1 MCRRAVD
8 QVKPRNGNV
17 LQVGILTR
25 ISGCPG
31 QKELSLDD
39 QIAHGKDVAGA
50 LYQGRKRYLNIR
62 SKGKGERLDRKEL
75 RMIRKVLRSNRLD
88 LLVME
93 DLGRL
98 VRGVT
103 AVDILGLAVDHGTRV
118 IAPNDDID
126 TNDGSWEEAAIAACR
141 DHVGHNA
148 HTSKRIKQKLR
159 NRFRSFGGAT
169 ARPIYGYIVPK
180 KTSPDQTITY
190 SDWKIDPTATTWIQQ
205 GAQMLLD
212 TLNASVVADWLTE
225 NKVPD
230 GPYTRRKG
238 WTGARVL
245 TFFRNPLLKGQPGR
259 GYKHTVK
266 HNESGRRIAVNNPD
280 GPIYFDAPHLAHLDA
295 KLFDQ
300 LNIALRR
307 QNAKHK
313 RPLVNGVDPRAG
325 VSKKRTRFPGQFAYC
340 HYCGRQCH
348 WGANGI
354 SDNLMCSGAR
364 RYNCWNSVGFSGPLA
379 VEKITAAICNELKRL
394 DGFRDQFA
402 EMVASAQ
409 SQATQCRTD
418 ELAKLQRD
426 CDQLAREKAN
436 VMAAI
441 RKHGNYSGLR
451 EELADI
457 KSRELEQLQVRA
469 LFDQQHE
476 RPLVL
481 PESPAALAEQLEVE
495 FRKLVVGSPRFG
507 VLMRRLVPSMSIY
520 VVRRFDG
527 GPPLPRAKVTLNLA
541 GNFPDVNVV
550 PGLQSLLCR
559 EVTLDLFRL
568 RQVEEIRNEA
578 ARLAGQGLTH
588 AQIADQ
594 LPCRPTKTAVT
605 NALALNRGLLSR
617 GLDDPYIVLQDP
629 PLDFPKLRR
638 HLNKRYRFESL
649 EGYQRPE
656 I

>member
-1 MCRRAVD
+1 MRRKDDD
-8 QVKPRNGNV
+8 QVQPRNGDF
-17 LQVGILTR
+17 LQVGIFTR

-39 QIAHGKDVAGA
+39 QIAHGKDEAVA
-50 LYQGRKRYLNIR
+50 LYPGRKRYLTIR

-75 RMIRKVLRSNRLD
+75 RTIRKILRSNRLD
-88 LLVME
+88 LLIME

-103 AVDILGLAVDHGTRV
+103 AVSILGLAVDHGTRV
-118 IAPNDDID
+118 IVPNDNID
-126 TNDGSWEEAAIAACR
+126 TNDPNWEEAAIAACR

-148 HTSKRIKQKLR
+148 HTSKRIKHKLR

-169 ARPIYGYIVPK
+169 ARPIYGYIVPE
-180 KTSPDQTITY
+180 KTSPDQSVTY

-225 NKVPD
+225 NDVPD

-245 TFFRNPLLKGQPGR
+245 NFFRNPLLKGQPGR

-266 HNESGRRIAVNNPD
+266 HHQSGRRIVVNNPD

-295 KLFDQ
+295 TLFDQ
-300 LNIALRR
+300 LNSALRR

-325 VSKKRTRFPGQFAYC
+325 VSKKRTRFPGQFAHC

-348 WGANGI
+348 WGGNGI
-354 SDNLMCSGAR
+354 SENLMCSGAR
-364 RYNCWNSVGFSGPLA
+364 HYNCWNSVGFNGPLA
-379 VEKITAAICNELKRL
+379 VEKITAAICDELKRL
-394 DGFRDQFA
+394 DGFQVQFA

-409 SQATQCRTD
+409 SQATQCRT
-418 ELAKLQRD
+418 EALAKFQRD

-436 VMAAI
+436 VMAAM
-441 RKHGNYSGLR
+441 KAHGDYPGLG
-451 EELADI
+451 EALADI
-457 KSRELEQLQVRA
+457 KTQEQELRQFRELL
-469 LFDQQHE
+469 DQQHQ

-481 PESPAALAEQLEVE
+481 PESPAALANLLEVE
-495 FRKLVVGSPRFG
+495 FRELVVGSPRFG
-507 VLMRRLVPSMSIY
+507 ALMRRLVPSMSIY
-520 VVRRFDG
+520 LVRRFDG

-541 GNFPDVNVV
+541 GTFPDVNVV

-559 EVTLDLFRL
+559 EVTLDLFRP
-568 RQVEEIRNEA
+568 RQVDEIRSEA

-588 AQIADQ
+588 AQIANH
-594 LPCRPTKTAVT
+594 LPCRPTKTAVG

-629 PLDFPKLRR
+629 PSDFPKLRR
-638 HLNKRYRFESL
+638 HLNKRYRFEFL

-656 I
+656 L